1 MLFLK
6 KIGKGAYAR
15 LIPHGLIGYTP
26 YGCHTGRTPLY
37 PLGSSQTGFVYVRQF
52 YFQPSVTFGYARSA
66 LYGVFPLSLR
76 GLPSPSTEAIDRL
89 LSDLSLSLSHTHQH
103 THHHHSSTPPSFP
116 PARPASIPYS
126 HYIHFKR
133 KWASAARLKPPFRSR
148 GGRDDWRR
156 SDQPLPATPN
166 AQPPSGRC
174 KLYLLLLVVGMYVN

>member
-1 MLFLK
+1 MLVRVLLTGMFKMLFLK

-89 LSDLSLSLSHTHQH
+89 LSDLSLSLFLPHTP
-103 THHHHSSTPPSFP
+103 THTPPPLIHPTLQLDRLRS
-116 PARPASIPYS
+116 RIPITFIS
-126 HYIHFKR
+126 R
-133 KWASAARLKPPFRSR
+133 GNGRARL
-148 GGRDDWRR
+148 
-156 SDQPLPATPN
+156 A
-166 AQPPSGRC
+166 
-174 KLYLLLLVVGMYVN
+174 